1 MKDPAALRAA
11 EEQLRAG
18 GNASPTPQ
26 EIADQAGRTAMAQ
39 YGTGSDIQR
48 AIQAATAAVKGAAGG
63 DLSAALAG
71 AAAPYVAEVIGH
83 RSGLDDGMGKAAAHA
98 AANAALAALQ
108 GQNALAGAA
117 GAVAGKL
124 AGSIAKAMYG
134 KLINLR
140 LKRIGIVA
148 NAFASHFPDSYHHQI
163 PLFSSAENQAI
174 TLYIHTD
181 LRIKRWHWK
190 RVLISWFR
198 NSSPQGDPLR
208 SPRILMNGGL
218 AMLPEQ
224 CLPGR
229 KKGVSR

>member
-18 GNASPTPQ
+18 GNASPTAQ

-71 AAAPYVAEVIGH
+71 AAASYVAEVIGH
-83 RSGLDDGMGKAAAHA
+83 RSGLEDGMKKAAAHA
-98 AANAALAALQ
+98 VANAALAALQ
-108 GQNALAGAA
+108 GQSA
-117 GAVAGKL
+117 L
-124 AGSIAKAMYG
+124 AGSIAKEMYG